1 MPGRVYGFGGCGVP
15 MTSEREALPAALLFT
30 APGCPHCPGVK
41 RALTTLLAE
50 GAIGALDVLDAT
62 VEVERAQSLDIKG
75 VPWLRLGPFEFEG
88 QLSLGELRH
97 WADLAARPD
106 GLKTYFFEML
116 KTGRRVKVEQS
127 LREDPVRSVL
137 LAELVTDPEAG
148 MAVRLGI
155 GAVLEELQ
163 GSGLA
168 EPMVPLLARA
178 LADADPRNRAD
189 IAHFLS
195 LIGGEA
201 SREALRSCLDDP
213 DPEVR
218 EIAREVLMNPP

>member
-1 MPGRVYGFGGCGVP
+1 MSSDRDASP
-15 MTSEREALPAALLFT
+15 TALLFT
-30 APGCPHCPGVK
+30 APGCPHCPVVK
-41 RALTTLLAE
+41 QALARLLE
-50 GAIGALDVLDAT
+50 DGAIASLEVVDAASAA
-62 VEVERAQSLDIKG
+62 ERAQTLGVKS

-88 QLSLGELRH
+88 QMSPGELRQ
-97 WADLAARPD
+97 WAELAAQPQ

-116 KTGRRVKVEQS
+116 KSGRRAKVERA
-127 LREDPVRSVL
+127 LHEDPQRSAL
-137 LAELVTDPEAG
+137 LAELVVDPRAS

-163 GSGLA
+163 GSGATLA
-168 EPMVPLLARA
+168 MAPPLARA

-189 IAHFLS
+189 IAHFLG

-201 SREALRSCLDDP
+201 ARNALSVCLDDP

-218 EIAREVLMNPP
+218 EIARDVLTNPP